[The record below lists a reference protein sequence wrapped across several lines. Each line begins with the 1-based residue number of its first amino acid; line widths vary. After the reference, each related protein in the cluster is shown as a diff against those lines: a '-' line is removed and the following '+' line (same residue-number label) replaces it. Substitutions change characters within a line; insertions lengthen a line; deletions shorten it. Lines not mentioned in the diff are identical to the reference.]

1 MASPDRRLALV
12 LAAAVVCAALGSDVA
27 EMSEGEV
34 VADAPA
40 APLEGAALRGAF
52 HNALLKELQRQAATP
67 ALGRDLYD
75 GWLDERVVQRASQD
89 DAGGE
94 LGESKGEV
102 KDPARE
108 AMPGDTLAVLK
119 AKARAKARQML
130 KLELQNHKLVAA
142 NALHPRAGAT
152 PGLNIGKEIRKAR
165 STRLYKSIE
174 TADTSATWVGRE
186 GLEDEKSKVI
196 KLIHEKYHEQ
206 NKDAVLQKVEM
217 LFNKWLDHGAPED
230 AADIPK
236 REAQAAQ
243 ARRKAEKKAAK
254 KAVKKAAA
262 RKVALAQETKFNAA
276 NKAVAKAAADKRQV
290 KHKLA
295 KTATPSQIAKVAA
308 MKAAVPKKEAKALR
322 NAGVDVTKVMADHIK
337 ASTAKEDDKAAR
349 DAKTLKKAAAKEA
362 VNIEKKLKMP
372 N

>member
-1 MASPDRRLALV
+1 
-12 LAAAVVCAALGSDVA
+12 
-27 EMSEGEV
+27 MSESEV

-130 KLELQNHKLVAA
+130 ELELQNHKLIAA
-142 NALHPRAGAT
+142 NDLHPRAGTT

-174 TADTSATWVGRE
+174 TADTSASWVGRE
-186 GLEDEKSKVI
+186 RLEDEKSKVI

-206 NKDAVLQKVEM
+206 NKETVLKKVEM
-217 LFNKWLDHGAPED
+217 LFSKWLNHGAPED
-230 AADIPK
+230 AADMAK
-236 REAQAAQ
+236 REAQAAHE
-243 ARRKAEKKAAK
+243 RRKAEFAK
-254 KAVKKAAA
+254 KAVEKAAA
-262 RKVALAQETKFNAA
+262 RKAALAQETKFNAA
-276 NKAVAKAAADKRQV
+276 NKAAAKAAAAKRQV

-295 KTATPSQIAKVAA
+295 KTATPSQVAKVAA
-308 MKAAVPKKEAKALR
+308 MKTAVPTKEAKALR
-322 NAGVDVTKVMADHIK
+322 DNGVDVTKVMADHIK
-337 ASTAKEDDKAAR
+337 APTVREDDKAAR

-362 VNIEKKLKMP
+362 MNIEKKLKMP
-372 N
+372 SLD